1 MYRDRG
7 CRIGKADR
15 SGLITFYEHPA
26 GRRKLTLTN
35 PGVNQRGGATGCAE
49 ESGTPALHPAEY
61 QPIPGPSSRESFFA
75 VQQRQQRARWLYAV
89 LAVLTVI
96 VTGIPLSIA
105 LAPMLYVAIF
115 PIATIMVAWYPHSL
129 VWGLLRYGVPFM
141 IPVLAITMFSSLD
154 YSVHQSATGMTEV
167 HGNFHTGTGSTAPP
181 DPWTDPVTRHGT
193 MPGFG
198 PALLLAAVLLALPGS
213 VLLLAIWYVVR
224 RVFHRAGVG
233 GVLLAL
239 GARPPDGERLEE
251 QRLVDAVQEMAVAA
265 ALPAPRVMI
274 IDRDV
279 AGDAA
284 NAAAIGSSIF
294 DATIIVTR
302 PLLEDLTRDQT
313 QAVIACVVASIGNGD
328 LRIAFL
334 LLSMFE
340 TLGLARLAIHGT
352 HRSDARRTLARF
364 VRLGMRPAWA
374 KQTETARKAEEQAVM
389 ALVARAA
396 GTPPAAPA
404 GAVVRAAKRALG
416 WLFTPV
422 LIPLN
427 WMARTIGVIVALSA
441 RFFAGPVIA
450 AMWRRRQML
459 ADAMAVQL
467 TRNPDALAGALLRMD
482 DVGVVVPHASAVSH
496 LFAAWPPGAPS
507 EVTGEDP
514 SDADILARKMSV
526 PLSRRIAA
534 LKAMGASATIGESKG
549 GGIAGWTRAL
559 DSAAGVVGAMAAV
572 PVAAVVLAIDL
583 ALMGITLG
591 VAGGLMYLVAG
602 HSPSG

>member
-7 CRIGKADR
+7 CRIGKTDR

-61 QPIPGPSSRESFFA
+61 QPIPGPSRRESFFA

-198 PALLLAAVLLALPGS
+198 PAL
-213 VLLLAIWYVVR
+213 
-224 RVFHRAGVG
+224 
-233 GVLLAL
+233 
-239 GARPPDGERLEE
+239 
-251 QRLVDAVQEMAVAA
+251 
-265 ALPAPRVMI
+265 
-274 IDRDV
+274 